1 MRKGTWR
8 AATAA
13 LALFMAFCPALPA
26 FAAPRLAVLSPENR
40 SGDPRYDYITGIV
53 HGLFLY
59 DLSSSGLVEL
69 VDRTA
74 IDTLLRERELS
85 LSAIAAAPASAFAG
99 IASADWIVAGEYVLM
114 GTELRL
120 TLKLIEVSSS
130 RVATF
135 SDTGSTENLIHGLAE
150 GVLERLTGN
159 RPALRDESRSR
170 SILSLRDETPGSI
183 SLFSPL
189 MDAKVSLDGTFAGYT
204 TGDRRKPFII
214 EGVEPGIHELSTDLG
229 RDFGVV
235 KLPEIR
241 FEPWKELVRV
251 QSGKRVIVTDLSSH
265 FNDQLYRLRRV
276 FQKSTAV
283 AFDGSGRYSA
293 EYAFSFID
301 RTGAERKGR
310 LTIELGSPSGDGGRG
325 SGTLSCAFEGES
337 RSLPVEYSSGTSS
350 EMQVTLGL
358 AAFSAEVENSYGRVS
373 VDLEVER
380 TDVEQRMH
388 RAGD

>member
-1 MRKGTWR
+1 MRSGKWWG
-8 AATAA
+8 
-13 LALFMAFCPALPA
+13 LSLVLFMALFPALSVSA
-26 FAAPRLAVLSPENR
+26 SPRVAVLSPENR

-74 IDTLLRERELS
+74 IDALLRERELS
-85 LSAIAAAPASAFAG
+85 LSAIAAAPASAFSG
-99 IASADWIVAGEYVLM
+99 IASADWIIAGEYVLL
-114 GTELRL
+114 GPELRL

-150 GVLERLTGN
+150 GVLERLTGK
-159 RPALRDESRSR
+159 RPALREESRSR

-189 MDAKVSLDGTFAGYT
+189 VDAEIFLDGAFAGYT
-204 TGDRRKPFII
+204 TGDRRKPFLI
-214 EGVEPGIHELSTDLG
+214 EGIEPGIHELSTDLG

-241 FEPWKELVRV
+241 FERWKELVRV
-251 QSGKRVIVTDLSSH
+251 QSGKRAIVTDPSSH
-265 FNDQLYRLRRV
+265 FNDLLYRLRRV
-276 FQKSTAV
+276 FQKSSTV
-283 AFDGSGRYSA
+283 SFDSSGRYSA
-293 EYAFSFID
+293 GYPFSFVD
-301 RTGAERKGR
+301 RTGVERRGS
-310 LTIELGSPSGDGGRG
+310 LAIELASPSGDDGKGEG
-325 SGTLSCAFEGES
+325 SIICVFEGEE
-337 RSLPVEYSSGTSS
+337 RSVPLEYSLGSGS
-350 EMQVTLGL
+350 ELTVTISL

-380 TDVEQRMH
+380 TDVEQGMH